1 MIMKIDNLLTLHDWS
16 HELTAVLGN
25 ADNLWIHI
33 VAHVVFIVTP
43 VSFLFITLMVIFRLI
58 YQLTKKFIER
68 NSELEKESIED
79 IPKNIFQFITRFS
92 LRKQI
97 FLCIGSLII
106 LPVTYASLELPKRI
120 INQAL
125 DSSGFLKKDASLSI
139 SQSDYLLFLCSLFL
153 MIIITSA
160 IIKYIVNFYRGAI
173 AESLNKTLRQYI
185 YKKYKERKNQD
196 NNIIPV
202 VTQEVEPIGGF
213 SGESFSVPILQG
225 GIALT
230 IIAFMMMQN
239 IALGIAAIALLPVQM
254 IVIPHFQRIVNR
266 RVRQRVLVVRQLS
279 VTINN
284 EDKGN
289 AEVVSD
295 YFDLLQSLRLKIFKT
310 KYLMKSTNNFLMNLT
325 PFFFYTIGGYL
336 VIRGELSLGA
346 LIASLASYKDM
357 ASSIRDLFAYY
368 QRMQDVKIRYIE
380 VCNYLHEQQLIS
392 SQKTHVLI

>member
-1 MIMKIDNLLTLHDWS
+1 MKINYLLTWHDWS
-16 HELTAVLGN
+16 HELTAILGN

-33 VAHVVFIVTP
+33 VAHVIFIITP
-43 VSFLFITLMVIFRLI
+43 VSFLFVMLFILFRLI
-58 YQLTKKFIER
+58 YQLIMKKIKNRPE
-68 NSELEKESIED
+68 NNNKSIED
-79 IPKNIFQFITRFS
+79 IPKNVFQFIAQFS
-92 LRKQI
+92 LKKQI
-97 FLCIGSLII
+97 LLCIGSLII

-120 INQAL
+120 INQAIG
-125 DSSGFLKKDASLSI
+125 SSDFLKENTALSI
-139 SQSDYLLFLCSLFL
+139 GQSDYLLFLCSLFL
-153 MIIITSA
+153 MVIIASA
-160 IIKYIVNFYRGAI
+160 VIKYIVNFYRGVI
-173 AESLNKTLRQYI
+173 AESLNKTLRQHI

-230 IIAFMMMQN
+230 IIVFMMMQN
-239 IALGIAAIALLPVQM
+239 IALGIAAIALLPVQIM
-254 IVIPHFQRIVNR
+254 VIPYFQRIVNR
-266 RVRQRVLVVRQLS
+266 YVRQRVLVVRQLS
-279 VTINN
+279 AAVNN
-284 EDKGN
+284 EGEGN
-289 AEVVSD
+289 FEIVSG

-357 ASSIRDLFAYY
+357 AASIRDLFAYY
-368 QRMQDVKIRYIE
+368 QRMQDVKIRYVE
-380 VCNYLHEQQLIS
+380 VCNYLHEQQLVS
-392 SQKTHVLI
+392 SQKTHALI